1 MNIQQKIESIIKDLH
16 KLNIALEN
24 KEITTNEI
32 IFNLIQKKKSIDS
45 IIAHVLEQEKEK
57 IINQFKNKR
66 E

>member
-24 KEITTNEI
+24 KEITPNEI

-45 IIAHVLEQEKEK
+45 IIAHVLDQEYEK
-57 IINQFKNKR
+57 KLS
-66 E
+66 EAA

>member
-1 MNIQQKIESIIKDLH
+1 MDIHQKIESIIKDLH